1 MDKRH
6 RHFTAEDRWMASKH
20 SKKNSTSLVI
30 REMQIQPQWGTPLA
44 HQNGWNGKNWQR
56 QALARM
62 RSRICGWRD
71 CSVALPLGETGGFS
85 WNSAGICPLTQLL
98 PSQVLTPERWTRVF
112 PPAHT
117 PHRRTPCSVTEAA
130 LVLLAQTGN
139 DSSFYP
145 QTGKQI
151 HPVERPISGISETS
165 REPAK
170 AEHTCMPPEPASL
183 RFETW
188 RNGSA
193 ARAQQG
199 SASSGRAEP
208 RAGRLRDAHC
218 AVFYSA
224 ELIRPCP

>member
-30 REMQIQPQWGTPLA
+30 REMQIQPQGGTPLA
-44 HQNGWNGKNWQR
+44 HQNGWNGKNCQR

-85 WNSAGICPLTQLL
+85 WNSAGICPLTQPL

-151 HPVERPISGISETS
+151 HPVERIFQGSPKHRGASKSRTHMHAAWARISEVRDLAKRIGS
-165 REPAK
+165 KSPAGQRLLWPCW
-170 AEHTCMPPEPASL
+170 AP
-183 RFETW
+183 
-188 RNGSA
+188 
-193 ARAQQG
+193 
-199 SASSGRAEP
+199 GRAP
-208 RAGRLRDAHC
+208 
-218 AVFYSA
+218 
-224 ELIRPCP
+224 